1 MLRNLLTIA
10 EDELAPPLRADWR
23 FDGFLEPDM
32 ILATVV
38 GHNIDDDL
46 DTDLFQ
52 LGGHLVKILEGTDSR
67 VDVSVVGN
75 VICS

>member
-1 MLRNLLTIA
+1 
-10 EDELAPPLRADWR
+10 
-23 FDGFLEPDM
+23 M

-38 GHNIDDDL
+38 GHNIDNDL
-46 DTDLFQ
+46 DTELFE
-52 LGGHLVKILEGTDSR
+52 LGSHLVKILEGTDSR